1 MPRVTQPVTFDEFLV
16 LVPDGQKADLLDG
29 VIHMA
34 SPDAPEAAE
43 VNIFL
48 IEVLSPF
55 VRGRKL
61 GKIYGPRS
69 AFRLSDTYAPEPD
82 LAFVRTSRLHLWKRS
97 YFQGPPDLAIEI
109 VTADSVERD
118 TVLKRRAFEEAGI
131 GEYWLVDLVQK
142 RCAFLR
148 LADGRYREA
157 DLEAGSIF
165 RSGVLPGFWI
175 DCRWL
180 TGKELPDPG
189 VCLKQILGE

>member
-1 MPRVTQPVTFDEFLV
+1 MTRPVTVEEFVAL
-16 LVPDGQKADLLDG
+16 LPDGQKADLLDG

-118 TVLKRRAFEEAGI
+118 TVLKRRAFEEAGV
-131 GEYWLVDLVQK
+131 GEYWLVDLVEK

-148 LADGRYREA
+148 IADGRYREA
-157 DLEAGSIF
+157 DLEAGTIF
-165 RSGVLPGFWI
+165 RSEALPGFWL
-175 DCRWL
+175 DSRWL
-180 TGKELPDPG
+180 IGEELPDPAA
-189 VCLKQILGE
+189 CLKRILEE